1 MHNHRRTWYTWSA
14 ALAVIV
20 ACACAPL
27 SNVGLPSSDDSS
39 SSADDF
45 PRTSNPIAVHAI
57 LDTEHAA
64 SNAEWVSPGMAYNSP
79 VDGETSDGT
88 QFYLM
93 MPGILLDQDA
103 DGNLIPAFGTVVT
116 VTPVSAIDD
125 IPFSQGYLAAVHIG
139 PEGLLMTMPGTLTLT
154 LPGSYDVSQLIG
166 FAADGT
172 GDDFHLFPIAASS
185 FDDGTTYVSFSPS
198 HFSLYGVALVTLQEI
213 EAQQAHPPVSP
224 ASQDEED
231 LAPLV
236 PIPSDELA
244 PLWTKIQRQ
253 LNTSYNRMV
262 KRDLDRLA
270 DIPCKK
276 VDVTA
281 YQFEAWM
288 GKVEAANQTEHFQQM
303 INQGAAALLN
313 RLTECA
319 RVTCDHCLNNT
330 PGNQLDHASVN
341 SLLVLA
347 AFAGDMAGILGRTED
362 ASYWLRLSDKCAE
375 EAGLPP
381 LGPSGFG
388 DCTGACVT
396 AEPLVC
402 K

>member
-1 MHNHRRTWYTWSA
+1 MHNHRRTWYVWPATI
-14 ALAVIV
+14 AVIL
-20 ACACAPL
+20 ACTCAPL
-27 SNVGLPSSDDSS
+27 SNGALPSSDN
-39 SSADDF
+39 F
-45 PRTSNPIAVHAI
+45 PRTPNPIAVHAT
-57 LDTEHAA
+57 LDTAHAA
-64 SNAEWVSPGMAYNSP
+64 SNAEWVSPGQANNSP
-79 VDGETSDGT
+79 VDGETADGT
-88 QFYLM
+88 QFNLI
-93 MPGILLDQDA
+93 MPGILLSQDA
-103 DGNLIPAFGTVVT
+103 DENLIPAFGTVVT

-125 IPFSQGYLAAVHIG
+125 IPFSQGFVAAVHIG
-139 PEGLLMTMPGTLTLT
+139 PEGLLMTMPGTLTMT
-154 LPGSYDVSQLIG
+154 IPGSYDVSKLVG

-172 GDDFHLFPIAASS
+172 GEDFHLIPIGASS
-185 FDDGTTYVSFSPS
+185 FDDGTTYVSFSIS

-213 EAQQAHPPVSP
+213 ETQQAHPPASP

-270 DIPCKK
+270 DIACNK

-281 YQFEAWM
+281 YQFEAWAAR
-288 GKVEAANQTEHFQQM
+288 VEAANQTEHFQQM
-303 INQGAAALLN
+303 INQGANTLLA

-319 RVTCDHCLNNT
+319 KVACDHCLNNT
-330 PGNQLDHASVN
+330 PGSQLDHASVN

-347 AFAGDMAGILGRTED
+347 AFAGDMASILDRMD
-362 ASYWLRLSDKCAE
+362 DVSYWLQLSSKCAA

-388 DCTGACVT
+388 DCMGVCATSV
-396 AEPLVC
+396 PLVC
-402 K
+402 H